1 MDRLSQVPDDVV
13 EIAGGY
19 WVPKGGIHCPQWQ
32 RETQRLDHD
41 QFLPTYC
48 AQFIP
53 AGGCAVDG
61 GALNGDHSIVYS
73 RKAGASGLLFAI
85 EPGELAFKCLAH
97 NVALFPEQNTLAVNC
112 ALGEIE
118 GSCEHIVHASDLG
131 MSTTESSVTGNIRVL
146 PLDTIIKAGFPD
158 GKDRKVDFIKL
169 DLEGA
174 ELSALKGAQRIL
186 AVDRPV
192 LVIEINQYALQNYH
206 AGYVDIISFLHAAG
220 YRSRQVDGQREDALL
235 WDEVCWPAEMGLHPR
250 CPESPR

>member
-1 MDRLSQVPDDVV
+1 MIPDDVV
-13 EIAGGY
+13 EIAGGF
-19 WVPKGGIHCPQWQ
+19 WTPKGGDRIPAWQ

-41 QFLPTYC
+41 QFLVPYC

-53 AGGCAVDG
+53 VGGCAVDG
-61 GALNGDHSIVYS
+61 GAFNGDATIAYA
-73 RKAGASGLLFAI
+73 RAAWNSGLVFAI

-118 GSCEHIVHASDLG
+118 GNCDHVVHVSDLG
-131 MSTTESSVTGNIRVL
+131 MSHTTSSVTGNMRVL

-158 GKDRKVDFIKL
+158 GNDRKVDFIKL

-186 AVDRPV
+186 AEDRPV
-192 LVIEINQYALQNYH
+192 IVLEVNHYALQQH
-206 AGYVDIISFLHAAG
+206 GAGYTEIIAFLTQAG
-220 YRSRQVDGQREDALL
+220 YRSRQVDGQRHDDLC
-235 WDEVCWPAEMGLHPR
+235 WDEVAWPMEMGMHPR
-250 CPESPR
+250 PAQV